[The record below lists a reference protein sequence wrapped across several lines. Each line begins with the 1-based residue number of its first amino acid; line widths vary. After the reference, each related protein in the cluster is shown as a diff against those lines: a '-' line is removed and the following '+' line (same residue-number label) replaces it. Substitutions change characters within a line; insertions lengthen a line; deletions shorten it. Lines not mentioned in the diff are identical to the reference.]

1 VQRKDTKALLRA
13 GGRGQ
18 ACVVATIPSYLLPPL
33 NSLFDSMPDAPLIL
47 VVDDDADSRTLLEL
61 ALSTSGFSVET
72 AINGRDALITARRHP
87 PRLILLDLAMPVMDG
102 FTFRREQL
110 RDDVLAAIPVICVSG
125 RHDAAGVSRRMDVAA
140 CFPKPFDLDTVVARV
155 REIVTA

>member
-1 VQRKDTKALLRA
+1 
-13 GGRGQ
+13 
-18 ACVVATIPSYLLPPL
+18 
-33 NSLFDSMPDAPLIL
+33 MPDAPLIL

-102 FTFRREQL
+102 FAFRIEQL
-110 RDDVLAAIPVICVSG
+110 RDEVLAAIPVICVSG

-140 CFPKPFDLDTVVARV
+140 CFPKPFDLETVVARV
-155 REIVTA
+155 RELVTS